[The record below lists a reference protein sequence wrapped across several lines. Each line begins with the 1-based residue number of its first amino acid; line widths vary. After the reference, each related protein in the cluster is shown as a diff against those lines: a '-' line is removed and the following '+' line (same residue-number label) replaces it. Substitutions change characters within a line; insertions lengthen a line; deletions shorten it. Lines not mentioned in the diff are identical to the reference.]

1 MKRITALFFLIFLGF
16 SILGCFSFMN
26 SRVVRQTDN
35 SAIIQ
40 GIGASKVEAKL
51 NAEDRAKE
59 IFGSFKET
67 AEAECSQESRT
78 DISESKAGG
87 VSGSA
92 QTYWS
97 CTIQVEKN

>member
-1 MKRITALFFLIFLGF
+1 MKRITALFFLVSLSF
-16 SILGCFSFMN
+16 SILGCIT
-26 SRVVRQTDN
+26 SRVIRQTDTT
-35 SAIIQ
+35 AIIQ
-40 GIGASKVEAKL
+40 GMGASKVEAKL

-59 IFGSFKET
+59 IFDSFKET

-87 VSGSA
+87 ISGSA